1 MALNVNNKQ
10 ADELTRKF
18 AELEGIGI
26 TEAIV
31 KAMSEAIDRRRRA
44 ETPLGTVQRVLAKH
58 GIVVPPE
65 AATPLPRAA
74 YDEMWDDKRD
84 EH

>member
-18 AELEGIGI
+18 AQIEGVGL

-31 KAMSEAIDRRRRA
+31 IAMREAIARRRA
-44 ETPLGTVQRVLAKH
+44 DETPRQTVQRVLSKH
-58 GIVVPPE
+58 GISNN
-65 AATPLPRAA
+65 AKARQPLPKSA
-74 YDEMWDDKRD
+74 YDDMWSD
-84 EH
+84 EAKE